1 MKSALLKAY
10 QEHLNAVAKDA
21 NTAPRQ
27 TTAEDDRVAEIAAK
41 FSEADLRHAVVIRAS
56 YERKLAAA
64 ARQAKLA
71 QPSGPME
78 AA

>member
-1 MKSALLKAY
+1 MKAALLKAY

-21 NTAPRQ
+21 KTAPRQ
-27 TTAEDDRVAEIAAK
+27 TTADDDRVADIAAK
-41 FSEADLRHAVVIRAS
+41 YSEADLRHAVVIRAS

-64 ARQAKLA
+64 ARNAKIV
-71 QPSGPME
+71 QPSGPKE

>member
-1 MKSALLKAY
+1 MKAALLKAY
-10 QEHLNAVAKDA
+10 QEYLNAVAKDA
-21 NTAPRQ
+21 KTAPRQ

-64 ARQAKLA
+64 ARKAKID
-71 QPSGPME
+71 QPSGPKE